1 VAGHDFEQLDH
12 YQLLNVARSASL
24 NEIKKAFRR
33 EITSYHPDRY
43 VRASSPDKLYARQ
56 RSQRINEAFRILRDA
71 KLREHYDMN
80 MTGGAAIRPSQP
92 VPTGPLAP
100 RDHQAELY
108 DTAKSYIDS
117 GRLIQAVGVLRRLQQ
132 LNPFYRDVATL
143 LATTEQTIN
152 ARQLTMP
159 YESLRRTS
167 WITISIVAIVF
178 VLVVIMWF
186 LSDRQQISGAY
197 TDATRTAVAKSTPAT
212 ITPIITRTPRRTST
226 PQITN
231 TPAPVD
237 TSLLLDDGFITNEWA
252 EATGPTWRTSY
263 DGKRYHI
270 EAQANGDAAWA
281 YRPFDATD
289 VHMTADIQINSGQ
302 GGLVIRYRAENNFVA
317 VVLVPASQ
325 EYRILQRQDALFT
338 ELARGNNPSI
348 QRDNLLEVTVVG
360 KEVTL
365 TINGNLVTSMPL
377 ESLTD
382 SARFGMIAIPDTSN
396 ADVLFSHLTV
406 RTTTTP

>member
-1 VAGHDFEQLDH
+1 MAGHDFEQLDH

-43 VRASSPDKLYARQ
+43 VRANSADKLYARQ

-80 MTGGAAIRPSQP
+80 MTGGAAVRPSQP

-108 DTAKSYIDS
+108 DTAKAYIDS
-117 GRLIQAVGVLRRLQQ
+117 GRLIQAVAVLRRLQQ
-132 LNPFYRDVATL
+132 LNPFYRDVAAL

-167 WITISIVAIVF
+167 WLTISIVAIVL
-178 VLVVIMWF
+178 VLVVVTWL

-197 TDATRTAVAKSTPAT
+197 VDATRTAYAQTIPAT
-212 ITPIITRTPRRTST
+212 ATQVVTRTPRRTVT
-226 PQITN
+226 PSQIV
-231 TPAPVD
+231 TPVPID
-237 TSLLLDDGFITNEWA
+237 TSLLLDDVFVTNEWA
-252 EATGPTWRTSY
+252 EATGPTWSTRY
-263 DGKRYHI
+263 DGKRYRL

-289 VHMTADIQINSGQ
+289 IYMSADVQINSGQ
-302 GGLVIRYRAENNFVA
+302 AGLVVRYRAENDFVA
-317 VVLVPASQ
+317 IVLVPASQ
-325 EYRILQRQDALFT
+325 EYRIVQRQETVFT
-338 ELARGNNPSI
+338 ELTRGNSLSI
-348 QRDNLLEVTVVG
+348 QRDNLLEVTVIG
-360 KEVTL
+360 KEITL
-365 TINGNLVTSMPL
+365 TINGNLITSTTIDGL
-377 ESLTD
+377 SN
-382 SARFGMIAIPDTSN
+382 SARFGMIAIPDMRN
-396 ADVLFSHLTV
+396 ADVLFSRLIV
-406 RTTTTP
+406 RIPTP

>member
-1 VAGHDFEQLDH
+1 MAGHDFEQLDH

-56 RSQRINEAFRILRDA
+56 RSQRINEAFRILRDP

-132 LNPFYRDVATL
+132 LNPFYRDVAAL

-167 WITISIVAIVF
+167 WLTISIVAIVL
-178 VLVVIMWF
+178 VLVAIMWF
-186 LSDRQQISGAY
+186 VSDRQQASTTA
-197 TDATRTAVAKSTPAT
+197 TNATRTAIAKNIAAT
-212 ITPIITRTPRRTST
+212 TTPIITRTPRRTAV
-226 PQITN
+226 PAITM

-237 TSLLLDDGFITNEWA
+237 KSILLDDGFVTNEWA
-252 EATGPTWRTSY
+252 EATGPTWSTRY
-263 DGKRYHI
+263 DGKRYHL
-270 EAQANGDAAWA
+270 EAKANGDAAWV
-281 YRPFDATD
+281 YRPFDETN
-289 VHMTADIQINSGQ
+289 VRMSADMQINSGQ
-302 GGLVIRYRAENNFVA
+302 GGVVIRYHAENDFVA
-317 VVLVPASQ
+317 VVIIPASQ
-325 EYRILQRQDALFT
+325 EYRIVQRKDTQFI
-338 ELARGNNPSI
+338 ELVRGTNPSI
-348 QRDNLLEVTVVG
+348 QRDNLLEVMVDG

-365 TINGNLVTSMPL
+365 TINGNLVTSMTL
-377 ESLTD
+377 NTLTD

>member
-1 VAGHDFEQLDH
+1 MAGHDFEQLDH
-12 YQLLNVARSASL
+12 YKLLNVARSASL

-43 VRASSPDKLYARQ
+43 VRASNPDKLYARQ
-56 RSQRINEAFRILRDA
+56 RSQRINEAFRILRDP

-80 MTGGAAIRPSQP
+80 MSGGAPTRSSQP

-108 DTAKSYIDS
+108 DTAKSYIES

-132 LNPFYRDVATL
+132 LNPFYRDVAAL

-167 WITISIVAIVF
+167 WLTISIVAIVL
-178 VLVVIMWF
+178 VLVVIMWL

-197 TDATRTAVAKSTPAT
+197 IDATRTAVAQSTPAT
-212 ITPIITRTPRRTST
+212 ETPIITRTPRRTST
-226 PQITN
+226 PQISD

-237 TSLLLDDGFITNEWA
+237 KSILLDDGFVTNEWA
-252 EATGPTWRTSY
+252 EATGPTWSTRY
-263 DGKRYHI
+263 DGKRYHL
-270 EAQANGDAAWA
+270 EAQADGDAAWA

-289 VHMTADIQINSGQ
+289 IHMIADIQINSGQ
-302 GGLVIRYRAENNFVA
+302 GGLVLRYHAETDFVA
-317 VVLVPASQ
+317 VVLIPATQ
-325 EYRILQRQDALFT
+325 EYRIVQRQDNQFT
-338 ELARGNNPSI
+338 EIVRATNPSI

-360 KEVTL
+360 KEITI
-365 TINGNLVTSMPL
+365 TINGNLITSTAI
-377 ESLTD
+377 ETLTD
-382 SARFGMIAIPDTSN
+382 SARFGMIAIPDTSD

-406 RTTTTP
+406 RTTP